1 MEGRT
6 PASLQRL
13 PNANDVYSLIAV
25 VDHVARSPLADGHL
39 ERVQHQLGPEMVRHR
54 PADDLAA
61 PGIEHDC
68 KVEEPR
74 GGRDEGDV
82 SDPEPVRARGGEPAV
97 DQVRGWSGLLVP
109 PRRDWP
115 VAATAGADET
125 GFAHEPRNPLAPVSL
140 SSSPQLGVHT
150 GRPICLA

>member
-1 MEGRT
+1 MMLRRPVE
-6 PASLQRL
+6 PKLA
-13 PNANDVYSLIAV
+13 SLIAV

-61 PGIEHDC
+61 PGIEHDRE
-68 KVEEPR
+68 VEETR

-82 SDPEPVRARGGEPAV
+82 SDPEPVRAGSGEPAI

-109 PRRDWP
+109 PRCDWP

-140 SSSPQLGVHT
+140 SSCPQLGVHT